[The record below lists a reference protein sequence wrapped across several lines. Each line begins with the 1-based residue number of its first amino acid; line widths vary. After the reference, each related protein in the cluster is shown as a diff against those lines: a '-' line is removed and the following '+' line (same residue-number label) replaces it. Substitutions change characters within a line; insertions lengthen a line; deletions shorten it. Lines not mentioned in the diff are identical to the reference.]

1 MQHSNIIILTNTQ
14 TQTRRRAFHTQIFGR
29 LFLSGTVIHHSGRHR
44 RHQHD
49 DNDDDADDDDDAD
62 AITTLTLNHPPL
74 HQHQE
79 SDSLLVWFAA
89 KV

>member
-1 MQHSNIIILTNTQ
+1 MYSDAVHTQ
-14 TQTRRRAFHTQIFGR
+14 TFGR
-29 LFLSGTVIHHSGRHR
+29 LFLSCTVIHHSGRHR

-49 DNDDDADDDDDAD
+49 DNDDDDDADDDNDADADHDAD

-74 HQHQE
+74 HQRQE
-79 SDSLLVWFAA
+79 SDSLLVGFAA